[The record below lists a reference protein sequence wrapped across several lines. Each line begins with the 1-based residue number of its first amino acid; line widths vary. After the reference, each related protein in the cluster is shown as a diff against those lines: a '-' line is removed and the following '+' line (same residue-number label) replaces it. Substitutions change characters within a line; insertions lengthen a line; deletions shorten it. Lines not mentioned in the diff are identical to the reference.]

1 MFSVKI
7 CFASS
12 TVFPTKFGIATS
24 LGLLAFEIPIVNPNV
39 ITNNKIKPTIDDK
52 TLWFFIN
59 CANLLGFLLENIVSK
74 LYVNII
80 LINYSGGEND
90 QKWNKETIKW

>member
-39 ITNNKIKPTIDDK
+39 ITNNKINPTIDDK

-59 CANLLGFLLENIVSK
+59 CANLLGFLLFFALVDFVLLSSSNPIVE
-74 LYVNII
+74 I
-80 LINYSGGEND
+80 LWVGKS
-90 QKWNKETIKW
+90 W